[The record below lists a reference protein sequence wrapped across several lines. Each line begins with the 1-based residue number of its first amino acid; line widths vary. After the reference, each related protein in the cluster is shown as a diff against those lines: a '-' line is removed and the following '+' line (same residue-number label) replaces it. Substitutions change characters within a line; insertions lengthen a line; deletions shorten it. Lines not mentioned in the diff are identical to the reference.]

1 MSDIIASKVDDMED
15 GSTQRS
21 LMKEHLIGTLRQYLS
36 PHEVDLLLLRYGLMD
51 ERTLPKGMA
60 GPLTI
65 AEVSR
70 LVGLKPDKV
79 RRIIINSQQQLRFLM
94 REWEDFEKVFV

>member
-1 MSDIIASKVDDMED
+1 
-15 GSTQRS
+15 
-21 LMKEHLIGTLRQYLS
+21 MKEHLITALKKYLS

-51 ERTLPKGMA
+51 DRALPQGMS

-65 AEVSR
+65 AELSK

-79 RRIIINSQQQLRFLM
+79 RRIIINSQKQLKHLM
-94 REWEDFEKVFV
+94 KDWQGYDQFAL